1 MTWFTE
7 LDFFEQ
13 TYWII
18 AVLGSTILVIL
29 LILTFLGGEVDGDA
43 DVDGDGDMDGGAGFQ
58 FFTFKN
64 LVGFLTIFGWTGI
77 GCIRSDFSTL
87 ATIGISV
94 FCGLIMMTL
103 MATLFYLLA
112 GMVEEGTMRMSN
124 AIGRTGEVY
133 LPIKAKNGGFG
144 KVQINIQG
152 SLHEIQAFTND
163 EKDLPQGTIVRVEK
177 VVDDTILLVTSN
189 IS

>member
-1 MTWFTE
+1 MSWFTE
-7 LDFFEQ
+7 LTFFEQ
-13 TYWII
+13 TYWVI
-18 AVLGSTILVIL
+18 AILGSIVLVAL
-29 LILTFLGGEVDGDA
+29 LIMTFIGGEIDA
-43 DVDGDGDMDGGAGFQ
+43 DTDVDGDGDADGGAGFQ

-77 GCIRSDFSTL
+77 GCIRSGYETST
-87 ATIGISV
+87 TIGISI
-94 FCGLIMMTL
+94 FCGLIMMTV
-103 MATLFYLLA
+103 MATLFYLLS

-133 LPIKAKNGGFG
+133 LPIKANNGGFG

-163 EKDLPQGTIVRVEK
+163 DADLKVGTIVRVEK

-189 IS
+189 LA